1 MDICW
6 NEGEFFITVFDEQPF
21 SNITGP
27 WNLTWGQ
34 TDSPFIT
41 LLDLYLQRKKLGLSC
56 SRRKEMFSS
65 RLAQARGP
73 QSLIIR
79 ASRLD
84 RFSFQILNVL
94 SRLTRNEPFT
104 QCSCLN
110 LSEPEKSLLWKDWTS
125 ERSPERVPFSLYS
138 PIYFLSWNPNTEVW
152 WRGASGCH
160 HPQSESGD
168 RRKRS
173 SFD

>member
-6 NEGEFFITVFDEQPF
+6 NEGEFFITV
-21 SNITGP
+21 TGY

-34 TDSPFIT
+34 SHVKG
-41 LLDLYLQRKKLGLSC
+41 LLLHWWIFAKKKLGLSC
-56 SRRKEMFSS
+56 SGRKEMFSS

-79 ASRLD
+79 ASRPD

-94 SRLTRNEPFT
+94 SRLTRNEPFAR
-104 QCSCLN
+104 CSCLN

-125 ERSPERVPFSLYS
+125 ERTPEWVPFSLYS

-152 WRGASGCH
+152 RRGASGCH
-160 HPQSESGD
+160 HPRSQSGD
-168 RRKRS
+168 RRKRG